1 MFWSAQGNP
10 IDPSTLRRF
19 VVRSIAER
27 AGLTPGDLGFTV
39 TPHVLRASGADV
51 GHVAMMLGH
60 KSHKEVDVVMRYLRY
75 AQSDR
80 YSDVSAAMARIVR

>member
-27 AGLTPGDLGFTV
+27 AGLTPDVLGFTV
-39 TPHVLRASGADV
+39 TPHVLRASGADA

-60 KSHKEVDVVMRYLRY
+60 KELDVVMRYLRY